1 MMTKSILIAAM
12 ALSMLLV
19 RPVFA
24 EEPSA
29 ATVVATVNGTE
40 ITLGQLIVARNAL
53 PPEYQ
58 AMPDDMLF
66 SGLLDQLI
74 QQVVIEQSM
83 VGKLTRLDELTLQ
96 NDRLS
101 YIARKVVQ
109 DIALAALTDEA
120 VQKAYD
126 AAYAEFAPATEY
138 HASHILVDDEAK
150 ARDLRARIEGGAD
163 FATLAQENST
173 DGSAQ
178 GGGDLG
184 WFGLG
189 MMVPPFEAAVVAAEV
204 GKVAGPV
211 QTEFGWHLIL
221 VTETRN
227 TEKPALDAVRAEL
240 EAEVQKAA
248 VVAAL
253 DAMVTGATVTK
264 PTEELD
270 AALLKDLT
278 LLDK

>member
-1 MMTKSILIAAM
+1 MMMKSTLLAAL
-12 ALSMLLV
+12 ALSMLLA

-24 EEPSA
+24 EDPTA
-29 ATVVATVNGTE
+29 ATVVATVNGTD
-40 ITLGQLIVARNAL
+40 ITLGQLIVARGAL

-58 AMPDDMLF
+58 SMPDDMLY

-83 VGKLTRLDELTLQ
+83 TGKLTKLDELTIQ

-101 YIARKVVQ
+101 YIARKAVQ
-109 DIALAALTDEA
+109 DIAVAALTDEA

-126 AAYAEFAPATEY
+126 AAYAEFTPATEY

-150 ARDLRARIEGGAD
+150 AKDLLAQIEAGAD
-163 FATLAQENST
+163 FATLAKENST
-173 DGSAQ
+173 DGSAA

-189 MMVPPFEAAVVAAEV
+189 MMVPPFEAAVVAATV
-204 GKVAGPV
+204 GKVSGPV

-227 TEKPALDAVRAEL
+227 TEKPALEDVRADL

-248 VVAAL
+248 VVAAV
-253 DAMVTGATVTK
+253 DAMVAGATVTR
-264 PTEELD
+264 PAEAPD
-270 AALLKDLT
+270 PALLKDLT